1 MGVRIAIDDFG
12 TGYSSL
18 SYLQQFQIDE
28 VKVDKAFV
36 DGLGSGNPD
45 EGALANAI
53 VSMSH
58 SLRLEVVAEGIEG
71 PAQRDELWSMG
82 CGIGQGYLYS
92 RPVPADKMLRLLNE
106 AKPLGREGVVSGAND
121 ARLRVPEPGAP
132 LKAVPARSEAE

>member
-1 MGVRIAIDDFG
+1 
-12 TGYSSL
+12 
-18 SYLQQFQIDE
+18 
-28 VKVDKAFV
+28 
-36 DGLGSGNPD
+36 
-45 EGALANAI
+45 
-53 VSMSH
+53 
-58 SLRLEVVAEGIEG
+58 VVAEGIEG